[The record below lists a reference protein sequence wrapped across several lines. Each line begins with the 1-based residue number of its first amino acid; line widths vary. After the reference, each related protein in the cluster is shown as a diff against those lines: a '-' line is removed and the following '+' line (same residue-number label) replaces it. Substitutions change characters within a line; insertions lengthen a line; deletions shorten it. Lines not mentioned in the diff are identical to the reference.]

1 MAKKI
6 KTIFQNLDKALND
19 GWVNDVTQM
28 KDVLNANP
36 DEVVYKA
43 DTAEEYQTKKL
54 ELQQNS
60 YLKDRWIRANSD
72 LSVKAFNG
80 LNNIKL
86 MYRDVELMDSFP
98 EIGAALDLVAEEAC
112 TVSQQGGHV
121 VNVYSKSDRIKNILE
136 DLFVN
141 RLNLNVMAVSLIRGM
156 CKYGNQ
162 YMLLNLDNN
171 LGVCGWREIPP
182 FGVERLE
189 NGITNPYG
197 GYSYVNQL
205 AKNMDLSTK
214 FTWMD
219 ESSSSIQ
226 AFRNWQIAHFRLLT
240 DTLYLPYGVSFLNKA
255 RRHFRMLSLMEDMML
270 IYRLDRS
277 VERRVFKIFVGAI
290 DDADVEAYME
300 SIVNQF
306 KRKQIVD
313 PVTGQIDLRKNILP
327 VHKSTPIPLLDGR
340 TISIEEL
347 AKEFNE
353 GKTNYVYSV
362 QDNTHQIVPGKVVW
376 CGKNYTAD
384 RIVKVTLDDDSYMLL
399 APEHEVVMRDGSRKR
414 ADELISGESVM
425 PFYRK
430 NKVMEGAKV
439 NDYET
444 VYNPHSGKYEFTH
457 RLVGLDLPKEK
468 GQTVIH
474 HKNIRNRLNRFDNT
488 PENLQW
494 MGWKEHIQLHHN
506 LNSAHQREVAVKSM
520 KEMWSDTEKAE
531 RNKLKMVT
539 SFDDFVW
546 DSITKQ
552 IIDGNVY
559 NRITL
564 LDYIN
569 DNLIDYLITI
579 NNSKKLRNNRKVS
592 RAIVEKEITK
602 LGYPTITE
610 FLDDIAEKNN
620 AKLPSEIV
628 RDKQR
633 ENVYK
638 RNFNH
643 YYKTLNEEEQ
653 TNIKNKIVVGQK
665 EGSCRKKG
673 KSVNLDKVVLDDY
686 IWETLRL
693 NIINKNITSIPTLMS
708 FVNDNLIDYILEHTC
723 NTRILN
729 QGRITNSFMYRKIK
743 EKYNMSVGEYI
754 QAMKK
759 NHKVSKIEY
768 IDGDDVYCM
777 TVKGLNDEDDR
788 HNFALRTFKQN
799 GDVNESGCFVSN
811 CSMDDIFIPIRDQ
824 NSQSSIETLQAAQNL
839 TAIDDIKYMQNKV
852 LSALRIPRSF
862 LNFDETQGDGKN
874 LALMDIRFTRVVNRI
889 QQAFLLELTKVATI
903 HLYLLGFEDE
913 LTNFT
918 LSMNNPSTQSEQLEV
933 ENMQKKILAVR
944 DAVSDPGT
952 GIPIMSLTRALRSIM
967 KWSDKDIQDNFEEL
981 RLEKGLAAELEKT
994 SQIIKKT
1001 GIFDTVDRI
1010 YGEPGAEYQD
1020 DNAMQGGD
1028 DNGLGGG
1035 GGGGSLGGGLGS
1047 SGLDDVMDNGEG
1059 GDEDV
1064 LNGNPET
1071 TPLGDEN
1078 AEQSNASPT
1087 DNQNENPNESVRSNG
1102 KLLVES
1108 VDSLK
1113 NFEKVGN
1120 EYDKIIDKL
1129 IKHEPKGNIFER
1141 CEIYDKSMFINKE
1154 MDEIVNNLEEFA
1166 KSKE

>member
-43 DTAEEYQTKKL
+43 DTPEEYQTKKL

-60 YLKDRWIRANSD
+60 YLKDRWIRANTD

-240 DTLYLPYGVSFLNKA
+240 DTLYMPYGCLVGDTRVETEDGYEEIKNLKIGDKVWTFNTKNQERELATVTMQMNKGVKDVYRISTKHNYVEGTLDHKILSVENNKFVYKEIGELKINDLIVVDVSTNKHNSLIKIDKSPLKDHEKGKNSCKTWWDDKLKYIPNYIDEDFAKFYGFMIGDGSILDNRHISISYGEYENINKLFADYLEKITLNKVRYFKNGQEKNYEYNSFRVSSRALVIILLRLGFTNGFNKKRLPKWIYSCDDNIKKALLNGLMLADGYYSIRNGKYLRCQIEMSNEQLIKDIKILVQSLGYKSGKITKRDRRGETSGFKFSTPSYYFTFYETFNQQEKINDISNRLTNSFKLEKITSIESIGSEETFDITVDNENSNFFANGIVTHNCSFLNKA

-277 VERRVFKIFVGAI
+277 VERRIFKIYVGAI

-306 KRKQIVD
+306 KRKQIID
-313 PVTGQIDLRKNILP
+313 PVTGQIDLRKNILNA
-327 VHKSTPIPLLDGR
+327 T
-340 TISIEEL
+340 E
-347 AKEFNE
+347 
-353 GKTNYVYSV
+353 
-362 QDNTHQIVPGKVVW
+362 
-376 CGKNYTAD
+376 
-384 RIVKVTLDDDSYMLL
+384 
-399 APEHEVVMRDGSRKR
+399 
-414 ADELISGESVM
+414 
-425 PFYRK
+425 
-430 NKVMEGAKV
+430 
-439 NDYET
+439 DY
-444 VYNPHSGKYEFTH
+444 F
-457 RLVGLDLPKEK
+457 LP
-468 GQTVIH
+468 
-474 HKNIRNRLNRFDNT
+474 IRN
-488 PENLQW
+488 
-494 MGWKEHIQLHHN
+494 
-506 LNSAHQREVAVKSM
+506 
-520 KEMWSDTEKAE
+520 
-531 RNKLKMVT
+531 
-539 SFDDFVW
+539 
-546 DSITKQ
+546 
-552 IIDGNVY
+552 
-559 NRITL
+559 
-564 LDYIN
+564 
-569 DNLIDYLITI
+569 
-579 NNSKKLRNNRKVS
+579 
-592 RAIVEKEITK
+592 
-602 LGYPTITE
+602 
-610 FLDDIAEKNN
+610 
-620 AKLPSEIV
+620 SE
-628 RDKQR
+628 
-633 ENVYK
+633 
-638 RNFNH
+638 
-643 YYKTLNEEEQ
+643 
-653 TNIKNKIVVGQK
+653 
-665 EGSCRKKG
+665 
-673 KSVNLDKVVLDDY
+673 
-686 IWETLRL
+686 
-693 NIINKNITSIPTLMS
+693 
-708 FVNDNLIDYILEHTC
+708 
-723 NTRILN
+723 
-729 QGRITNSFMYRKIK
+729 
-743 EKYNMSVGEYI
+743 
-754 QAMKK
+754 
-759 NHKVSKIEY
+759 
-768 IDGDDVYCM
+768 
-777 TVKGLNDEDDR
+777 
-788 HNFALRTFKQN
+788 
-799 GDVNESGCFVSN
+799 
-811 CSMDDIFIPIRDQ
+811 
-824 NSQSSIETLQAAQNL
+824 SQSNIETLPAAQNL